1 MFRGEEHWSGK
12 IAAAAA
18 LGGAGLSLIFG
29 LVVRALQITGAS
41 LADETLFTGNL
52 WLEAVVLLAASEV
65 LARPLSAI
73 FVNYDAGLLELT
85 VHGFRI
91 YSLAFLIMGINVWG
105 SSFFTALN
113 NGLVSAVIS
122 FLRTLVFQIVVI
134 SVLPLWFG
142 VDGIWFSVVAAEGMA
157 LFVTLGFLFTN
168 RRRYHY

>member
-1 MFRGEEHWSGK
+1 MAIFMGYSIGSAPIVSYHY
-12 IAAAAA
+12 
-18 LGGAGLSLIFG
+18 GAGNHTELKNLFRKSLTFLMISG
-29 LVVRALQITGAS
+29 VM
-41 LADETLFTGNL
+41 
-52 WLEAVVLLAASEV
+52 LLAASEV

-73 FVNYDAGLLELT
+73 FVNYDTRLLELT

-168 RRRYHY
+168 RRKYHY